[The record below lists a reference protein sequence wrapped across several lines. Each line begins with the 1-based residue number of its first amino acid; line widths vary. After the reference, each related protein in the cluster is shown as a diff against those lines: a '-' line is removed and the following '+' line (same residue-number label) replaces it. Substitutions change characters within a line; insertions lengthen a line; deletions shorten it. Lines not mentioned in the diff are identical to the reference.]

1 MGTMPGVFPHPNC
14 PHLSGVW
21 GATPQFAGTIVG
33 GFLRPSSFLIE
44 TMGDIYPITL
54 AAFCHWSPESRRLLL
69 EISADR
75 RNLWVLIF
83 CKQSTYL
90 LHLVTSKECLGMVGH
105 DNFHWVTKLIVL
117 NNIVHGLFTCLQ
129 TTMYKCITHCLEEP
143 VWVWTLVSNSGAADE
158 FWPRVSEVTATEKWE
173 QFNLSGMICCYWLKI
188 WRNHLLMPEVFQICL
203 AARYQTQM
211 CVKVWDL

>member
-1 MGTMPGVFPHPNC
+1 M
-14 PHLSGVW
+14 
-21 GATPQFAGTIVG
+21 
-33 GFLRPSSFLIE
+33 
-44 TMGDIYPITL
+44 
-54 AAFCHWSPESRRLLL
+54 
-69 EISADR
+69 
-75 RNLWVLIF
+75 NL
-83 CKQSTYL
+83 L

-188 WRNHLLMPEVFQICL
+188 WKDHLLMPEVFQICL
-203 AARYQTQM
+203 ACYQTNVRESLILVNPNICHGVYSKQYTH
-211 CVKVWDL
+211 CGTLNH